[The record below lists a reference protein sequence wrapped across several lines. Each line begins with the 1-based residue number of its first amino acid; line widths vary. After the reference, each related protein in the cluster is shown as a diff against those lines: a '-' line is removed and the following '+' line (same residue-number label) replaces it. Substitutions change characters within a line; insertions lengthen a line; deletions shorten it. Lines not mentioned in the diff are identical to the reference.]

1 MTTLFMGHSRQS
13 KGHAEQWGSVHRKKE
28 KRAPAGVAQTR
39 DSTGTARERVDS
51 RGGRGGRGASRGGRG
66 GGRGGHA
73 RGGHRELNGR
83 STTSPKPGDAHQQA
97 NSASTWA
104 DATTATGAEGSNAN
118 EAAGGPTSTPEAWG
132 KPAGSGDA
140 WGGVEHGA
148 SAASTAEP
156 PVATIATSSTTA
168 HPEETKAQSHQTNGW
183 EKPEATSAQKVVK
196 TPATTKL
203 SWAQIARCVVFF
215 FLFVNNWTDLG
226 KYGTD
231 NSKKLHL

>member
-104 DATTATGAEGSNAN
+104 DASLGSD
-118 EAAGGPTSTPEAWG
+118 EPHTRGGIRAAVLVFSR
-132 KPAGSGDA
+132 
-140 WGGVEHGA
+140 VELAKSRGRH
-148 SAASTAEP
+148 
-156 PVATIATSSTTA
+156 
-168 HPEETKAQSHQTNGW
+168 
-183 EKPEATSAQKVVK
+183 VVM
-196 TPATTKL
+196 
-203 SWAQIARCVVFF
+203 V
-215 FLFVNNWTDLG
+215 
-226 KYGTD
+226 
-231 NSKKLHL
+231 